1 MTVEPSIKMHSAG
14 SIGGYAAMRCMSC
27 GSVRLVWESGLI
39 TCMDCG
45 LIVGEDLLDDASP
58 LNFNNIEANMT
69 EKRVKPI
76 RRPSDING
84 KTAKA
89 MAKRALRRGSVM
101 VLSGNSVKLIPY
113 SDYLAEAIVTGSS
126 ASKIY
131 YKLKEEIRGKRSI
144 RVIAGLA
151 LYLHYLS
158 MGMSPSKALKRASR
172 ESRASEKSISNAAS
186 KYRLVIERI
195 LSE

>member
-1 MTVEPSIKMHSAG
+1 
-14 SIGGYAAMRCMSC
+14 MRCKGC
-27 GSVRLVWESGLI
+27 GSERLVWESGLV

-45 LIVGEDLLDDASP
+45 LVVGEDMLEDTYP
-58 LNFNNIEANMT
+58 LSYVNVESSVS

-76 RRPSDING
+76 RKPDDING
-84 KTAKA
+84 KTVRAL
-89 MAKRALRRGSVM
+89 AKRALRKGSVM
-101 VLSGNSVKLIPY
+101 VLSEGSVKLVPY
-113 SDYLAEAIVTGSS
+113 SDYLAEAAVKESE
-126 ASKIY
+126 ASRIY
-131 YKLKEEIRGKRSI
+131 YKLKKEIGGGRSI

-158 MGMSPSKALKRASR
+158 TGMSPSKALKKASR

-195 LSE
+195 LNE